1 MHLFN
6 GVFSKNSAFSKVNT
20 DNSRGSVERHGGSF
34 DLTNNLHSSA
44 SNPSLEDKR
53 ELRFSSERGS
63 SSSERD
69 LSMNSEKPGSLD
81 RVKFNT
87 GSPLLPQGQTFFKPK
102 AIKPTTGS
110 NFGFLS
116 N

>member
-1 MHLFN
+1 MNLFN

-20 DNSRGSVERHGGSF
+20 DNGRGSVERHGGSF

-53 ELRFSSERGS
+53 GLRFSSERDS

-69 LSMNSEKPGSLD
+69 LSMNSDEPGLLD
-81 RVKFNT
+81 RVKLHT
-87 GSPLLPQGQTFFKPK
+87 GSPLLPQGQTYFKPK
-102 AIKPTTGS
+102 AIKPITGS